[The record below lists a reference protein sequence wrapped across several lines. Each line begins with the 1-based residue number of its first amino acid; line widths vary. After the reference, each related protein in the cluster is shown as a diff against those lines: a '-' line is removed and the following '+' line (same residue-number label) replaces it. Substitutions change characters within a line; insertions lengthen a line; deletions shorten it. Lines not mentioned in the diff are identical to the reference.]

1 LDQAAAFDVLLR
13 AASGADHHWQQSP
26 QGTSWWR
33 AMKTSASSFA
43 MRSSSALI
51 RYLVIQPRISFDC
64 FTQFCFA
71 TLGVGDRLFLLGD
84 HALRIV
90 MCLDR
95 CGECLAFL
103 FD

>member
-1 LDQAAAFDVLLR
+1 
-13 AASGADHHWQQSP
+13 
-26 QGTSWWR
+26 
-33 AMKTSASSFA
+33 MKTSASSFA

-64 FTQFCFA
+64 FTQFCFG

-90 MCLDR
+90 MCLDPLR
-95 CGECLAFL
+95 RVPRVPLRLMSFFISL
-103 FD
+103 YVFF